1 MLTLAVAKP
10 SRLPITNRSIPEY
23 KKLKKTLKNSTI
35 GYGTALATS
44 YFITQGADQGV
55 SAVVGSLSSYAY
67 VSLLSDR
74 VDNFENATFQKEF
87 LAPLSAAAFEVS
99 WNNAPFAFDFD
110 YGATFVGFLAYKFA
124 LTTVLYETVRNMM
137 IEDSVSTYDTTEKVY
152 NDLNED
158 EPAHEPDEQ
167 HVGVSLD

>member
-1 MLTLAVAKP
+1 MSLTYAFSKP
-10 SRLPITNRSIPEY
+10 IHTEY
-23 KKLKKTLKNSTI
+23 AHLKKTLKNSTAA
-35 GYGTALATS
+35 YGSALSAS

-55 SAVVGSLSSYAY
+55 SAMLGAVASYAY

-74 VDNFENATFQKEF
+74 VDNLETATFQKEF

-124 LTTVLYETVRNMM
+124 LTTVLYETVKEMM
-137 IEDSVSTYDTTEKVY
+137 IGDSEAFYDTEEKVY
-152 NDLNED
+152 NDLSED
-158 EPAHEPDEQ
+158 DGVPEQYASLHEETL
-167 HVGVSLD
+167 G

>member
-1 MLTLAVAKP
+1 MSLTLAVAKP
-10 SRLPITNRSIPEY
+10 VTGEY
-23 KKLKKTLKNSTI
+23 RRLKKTLKNSTA

-55 SAVVGSLSSYAY
+55 SAVVGALASYAY

-74 VDNFENATFQKEF
+74 VDNLETATFQKEF

-99 WNNAPFAFDFD
+99 WNNAPFAFDFN

-137 IEDSVSTYDTTEKVY
+137 IEDSVSTYDTTEKIY
-152 NDLNED
+152 NDLSENEVNID
-158 EPAHEPDEQ
+158 
-167 HVGVSLD
+167 